1 MFRLLVPLLLVP
13 HLSSGDKCLQAVYF
27 PIAAVRLFT
36 LKLLYSL
43 KPTNT
48 FLLHTGDVLL

>member
-1 MFRLLVPLLLVP
+1 MFRLLVPLLSVP